1 MLGAPDIGIEEIL
14 TRDVKDP
21 NGVLCLVT
29 FSVLCCKISDIF
41 RKSGCPCEK
50 NLPARSLHRQKK
62 SPLYHL
68 TKEQNYGK
76 IKTMY
81 CSVGSCAVLYRCI
94 ASRVAAPSLFISSRS
109 AIQEQMYKSQK
120 KFL

>member
-50 NLPARSLHRQKK
+50 NLPDRFLHRQKK
-62 SPLYHL
+62 IPIVSPNKKTELW
-68 TKEQNYGK
+68 KDQNY
-76 IKTMY
+76 
-81 CSVGSCAVLYRCI
+81 VLLCG
-94 ASRVAAPSLFISSRS
+94 
-109 AIQEQMYKSQK
+109 
-120 KFL
+120 

>member
-50 NLPARSLHRQKK
+50 NLPALSLHRQNK

-68 TKEQNYGK
+68 TKKTELWEDQNY
-76 IKTMY
+76 
-81 CSVGSCAVLYRCI
+81 VLLCG
-94 ASRVAAPSLFISSRS
+94 
-109 AIQEQMYKSQK
+109 
-120 KFL
+120 

>member
-29 FSVLCCKISDIF
+29 FSVLCCKISDIS

-50 NLPARSLHRQKK
+50 NLPDRSLHRQKK
-62 SPLYHL
+62 PLYHL
-68 TKEQNYGK
+68 TKKTELWKDQNY
-76 IKTMY
+76 
-81 CSVGSCAVLYRCI
+81 VLLCG
-94 ASRVAAPSLFISSRS
+94 
-109 AIQEQMYKSQK
+109 
-120 KFL
+120 

>member
-50 NLPARSLHRQKK
+50 NLPDRSLHRQKK
-62 SPLYHL
+62 IPIVSPN
-68 TKEQNYGK
+68 K
-76 IKTMY
+76 KTE
-81 CSVGSCAVLYRCI
+81 L
-94 ASRVAAPSLFISSRS
+94 
-109 AIQEQMYKSQK
+109 
-120 KFL
+120 